1 MLGFSLD
8 EETASRVRS
17 YRYMLYFYNMSRRDK
32 QGKIFKALA
41 DDRRREILDMLREG
55 PQTTGELCAWFKKI
69 DRCTV
74 MQHVAVLEDAGL
86 VIAKREG
93 RVRWN
98 YLNVVPVQEIYDRW
112 ISRYARPSVELLARL
127 KRDLEG

>member
-1 MLGFSLD
+1 MLC
-8 EETASRVRS
+8 
-17 YRYMLYFYNMSRRDK
+17 FYNMSRRDK
-32 QGKIFKALA
+32 EGLVFKALA
-41 DDRRREILDMLREG
+41 DDRRREILDLLKDG
-55 PQTTGELCAWFKKI
+55 PKTTGELCGHFKRV

-74 MQHVAVLEDAGL
+74 MLHLGVLEKAGL

-112 ISRYARPSVELLARL
+112 ISHYARPSVELLARL
-127 KRDLEG
+127 KRDMEA

>member
-1 MLGFSLD
+1 
-8 EETASRVRS
+8 
-17 YRYMLYFYNMSRRDK
+17 MSRRDK
-32 QGKIFKALA
+32 QGVVFRALA
-41 DDRRREILDMLREG
+41 DDRRREMLDLLRDG
-55 PQTTGELCAWFKKI
+55 PRTTGELCDRFRKI

-74 MQHVAVLEDAGL
+74 MQHLGVLEKAGL

-127 KRDLEG
+127 KRDLDR

>member
-1 MLGFSLD
+1 
-8 EETASRVRS
+8 
-17 YRYMLYFYNMSRRDK
+17 MLYFYNMSRRDK